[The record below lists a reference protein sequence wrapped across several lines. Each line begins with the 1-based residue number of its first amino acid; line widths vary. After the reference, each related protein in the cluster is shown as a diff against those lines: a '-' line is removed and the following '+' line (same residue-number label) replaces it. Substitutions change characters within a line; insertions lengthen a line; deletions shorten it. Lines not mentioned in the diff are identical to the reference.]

1 MSFLCTQHMLALL
14 FFTSVGSCQGTIN
27 QSLTS
32 GLHILL
38 FVEEAFEEIGGKLYF
53 CPNEAENTTGV
64 PQESC

>member
-1 MSFLCTQHMLALL
+1 MPALL
-14 FFTSVGSCQGTIN
+14 FFTSVRSCQGTIN

-53 CPNEAENTTGV
+53 CPNEAENYWSSPGILLDN
-64 PQESC
+64 